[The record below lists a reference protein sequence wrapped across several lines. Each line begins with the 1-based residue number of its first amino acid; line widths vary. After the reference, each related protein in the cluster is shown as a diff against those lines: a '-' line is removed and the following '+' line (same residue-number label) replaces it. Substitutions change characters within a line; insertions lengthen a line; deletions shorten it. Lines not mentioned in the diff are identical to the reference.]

1 MSQEGWGAK
10 GRGRRGRGEGGRR
23 RRASD
28 YCGCRSCCLSQ
39 RVALAVSPCC
49 GVTLCSGLCQPPLEN
64 VGFLFPG
71 FVIAWRFSSARWR
84 LHSRLF
90 HALSPGS
97 CSDSVG
103 LGSVGVLVE
112 TSTSRP
118 TSSDSDLRLCPQHW
132 VVDVPLA
139 SCRVLQNFTRAQS
152 SGLEGGLRA
161 CGFSFAPPALGS
173 ALQLPPQSRAASR
186 LSAARPLASLW
197 LRVVPVHF
205 ELLGPLPRA
214 IEQV

>member
-1 MSQEGWGAK
+1 M
-10 GRGRRGRGEGGRR
+10 GREGGRR

-139 SCRVLQNFTRAQS
+139 SCRVLQNFT
-152 SGLEGGLRA
+152 LL
-161 CGFSFAPPALGS
+161 
-173 ALQLPPQSRAASR
+173 SRAGWRAVSVLAVSPSLRPLWGPPCSSRRSGGPPRASR
-186 LSAARPLASLW
+186 QLARW
-197 LRVVPVHF
+197 LPC
-205 ELLGPLPRA
+205 G
-214 IEQV
+214 